1 MKESK
6 MRIAD
11 KLLEK
16 KLKGKGAVL
25 IQGVKWCGKTTPAK
39 HFANSLLY
47 IANPEDVNQNISLAD
62 INPSILLAGKTPRL
76 IDEWQIA
83 PKLWDA
89 FRFEVDHRG
98 VEG

>member
-1 MKESK
+1 MNMKEYK

-25 IQGVKWCGKTTPAK
+25 IQGPKWCGKTTTAEQI
-39 HFANSLLY
+39 ANSVLY
-47 IANPEDVNQNISLAD
+47 MANPEDVNQNISLAD

-83 PKLWDA
+83 P
-89 FRFEVDHRG
+89 
-98 VEG
+98 

>member
-1 MKESK
+1 MNMKEYK

-25 IQGVKWCGKTTPAK
+25 IQGPKWRGKTTTAEQI
-39 HFANSLLY
+39 ANSVLY
-47 IANPEDVNQNISLAD
+47 MANPEDVNQNISLAD

-83 PKLWDA
+83 P
-89 FRFEVDHRG
+89 
-98 VEG
+98 